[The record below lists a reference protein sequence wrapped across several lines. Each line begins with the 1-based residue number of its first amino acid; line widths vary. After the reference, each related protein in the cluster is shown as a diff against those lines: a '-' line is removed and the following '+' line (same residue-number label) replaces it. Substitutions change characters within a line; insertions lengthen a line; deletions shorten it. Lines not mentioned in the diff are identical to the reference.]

1 MSKWDDYKK
10 SLKETGGKVKKVNY
24 GNTMQ
29 NAGVSSDT
37 PSSLYGLSTLPKAG
51 KVLPKAETNKTFVGP
66 VQWNK
71 NDYITTLPKA
81 GEVLP
86 KADDKW
92 SGLERASRIGNIE
105 VSDSIKNRGDNIV
118 KGVASSFAASP
129 LLLGSAAVQS
139 EKDWFNK
146 VKTQGMEKALTDYAY
161 NLDNPDYNFGSQP
174 VSKNSI
180 GYRAYQKSQDYYD
193 KALEGLSPKQQ
204 TAGRFGISALELLA
218 TAPTAAIN
226 PAAPLVLQSVKS
238 AADKAYN
245 LTNEGKSATEALGR
259 GLVKSSID
267 YAARQIGYNDFF
279 NLAKNGT
286 EQELMAALN
295 SIGAD
300 TKNAIIFGLKDI
312 GYKYFQPTTLG
323 NITWDAVR
331 SALTGAARTIAE
343 NADDRTYDK
352 DKKVNWTE
360 AAQNAAVDALYSVV
374 TNGVGR
380 LGSYAFL
387 DRNVNR
393 ANSGGSQLPSVYNGG
408 AMNNM
413 LPYAGGP
420 ALVSNGNN
428 YMPIAN
434 EADIAMPKAETPM
447 SVQSSANNS
456 TANDVRNVPNLQI
469 ANSSEISDYIDKS
482 LRNENTNMFMKI
494 GEVSDKLKNDLSKI
508 GLKANKF
515 VHALRDNDIR
525 HIDKSHGLKSNDKY
539 KVGKEDYLLLN
550 DIFNNY
556 DTLYQ
561 GYKTKSGNMTIAY
574 EKIYNNKI
582 YVVEEVYEDGVLS
595 VKQILKTGTDSRP
608 SFLKK
613 MQKINDTTNANV
625 ASSMTRS
632 TDYINSPP
640 GEHVQDVSPIID
652 NSIPENPGKI
662 NTNPSTNIETKI
674 FDGSGEGDFD
684 LSNTLTDTDVNAYNF
699 IKKTADKKNT
709 DVSKIYEVYK
719 KARENLFNK
728 TVNEIFEGYK
738 KYKPQGTTL
747 INTTEN
753 MGGGTVERMQ
763 RVSNNEKWYSEAYKE
778 YGLKPNQLQL
788 KQFIEKK
795 VEADIRNGGGEYIDA
810 ETALTFQKYDSLL
823 DGFDKVT
830 ENGTMNVSDI
840 RKNADGYYEV
850 DYVAPGSIND
860 NTSTAPMMMNNFK
873 GYSLSKRIYTDS
885 EQAIIDKYENRLK
898 KQKEKRELSKLGDEV
913 LKTARRIQKEYKHMP
928 PDMKE
933 KAYSILYNI
942 DTKAK
947 GISKR
952 SIEKANELKS
962 YVENMQAI
970 DPNFVVSKDIQSKID
985 RLNKDKRISKMTFAE
1000 LQDLSDTLSGLEHE
1014 FRNRNKML
1022 GDAKKREVSALAAQA
1037 KKEISSVKPKKN
1049 GFVHRIYNVEALNP
1063 STIFN
1068 MLSNFDSDGGMNVIK
1083 NELLEGQRRQ
1093 VKFVKDSTVLF
1104 DDFLSNKEYAKE
1116 LATWSGK
1123 KAKLIDTGF
1132 KDESGKP
1139 IYMTAGERI
1148 DIYLHSLN
1156 DNNRATLMNGG
1167 YTFMNKESLAKGDT
1181 KNIYRNMHPVRFSSA
1196 DLTRIVSSMTPAE
1209 KAFAEVAFK
1218 YFNDV
1223 SPKAINETSMR
1234 NDGYEKATEKNYY
1247 PKSVD
1252 KDSIVTEF
1260 ALEDENGNINN
1271 PGYLQER
1278 TGTTAVPLKGRN
1290 AVEVVLKSINDVS
1303 RYYGYATAVR
1313 DFSMVWNSKGGGD
1326 TALKKVIANVY
1337 GSDMVDYINKFVKD
1351 INSAGSDRYF
1361 IDNLAG
1367 KLMGNYASAV
1377 LNFNPKV
1384 SLQQTASLV
1393 TAAPEVGYGNIVK
1406 ALFTDRDIKKQI
1418 IKEIDS
1424 RSGYRWD
1431 RAFRGNSTAEL
1442 SALTKDKG
1450 FKAVGDGILQKAKDT
1465 VNPTKWIRNMD
1476 LWATDQI
1483 AYAAYHK
1490 AVADGKHE
1498 VGTDAFWNDVADNY
1512 SRTLENTQP
1521 IYNIMERTGIARSN
1535 STIAKA
1541 INMFATQRNQNYNM
1555 AYNAVGEYRSAVK
1568 SGKNAKEAKA
1578 KLGKTATALF
1588 ISNAVVTLITT
1599 LAQAVTDDDKLR
1611 DDGGNITT
1619 ESVLRYYADAFL
1631 SSAAGNI
1638 IGGSQLYNA
1647 AEAALNNTSFWAGSE
1662 PTLDMINDIT
1672 DSAITLYKS
1681 VGSYIAAV
1689 KESVDNNMMPG
1700 FEMEATAKAMKA
1712 MHDTVVSL
1720 AKALGIPFGNA
1731 EKYIVG
1737 VTGIFCPA
1745 LEARYKSLYTGTG
1758 NSAVG
1763 NASARTKDS
1772 YVEMSLKDRI
1782 SDDISD
1788 NTVSR
1793 ITDLYSE
1800 TDNKSSV
1807 LPRAEAP
1814 NKISKEATQS
1824 RKAINYELTAK
1835 DKKTYMD
1842 KYKSVLDKEICELV
1856 DSGYYDSLSTD
1867 EQYTVLKYLYSY
1879 ADEQAKKSVV
1889 KQYEISDT
1897 YNKKNITISDYKEL
1911 INKKRE
1917 QEKKKKK

>member
-29 NAGVSSDT
+29 NVGVSSDT

-86 KADDKW
+86 KAEDKW
-92 SGLERASRIGNIE
+92 SGLERASRIGNIG
-105 VSDSIKNRGDNIV
+105 VSGSIKNRGDNIV
-118 KGVASSFAASP
+118 KGVSSSFAASP

-434 EADIAMPKAETPM
+434 EADIAMPRAETDINNAVVMPKYTDQYNSIDNYKGKNYNINRGDNNGKNTAGRYDIPVITG
-447 SVQSSANNS
+447 SVIGNDGTAGQRSIEQGMAGRDGYNTEGKVGRYEQSGNTPERKVLLVNEKTRQKMNDKGIADLKLRDSSNDNALFSRSLDEGKKGNPYGAWVDSHSAEELDKKGIKTYLSADNTAGVAVEADENITGVFKDSNKSGTENDDNS
-456 TANDVRNVPNLQI
+456 TSTTKETTV
-469 ANSSEISDYIDKS
+469 
-482 LRNENTNMFMKI
+482 
-494 GEVSDKLKNDLSKI
+494 DLSKYTT
-508 GLKANKF
+508 
-515 VHALRDNDIR
+515 D
-525 HIDKSHGLKSNDKY
+525 
-539 KVGKEDYLLLN
+539 E
-550 DIFNNY
+550 
-556 DTLYQ
+556 LYEAASDFTDEEQ
-561 GYKTKSGNMTIAY
+561 NLIA
-574 EKIYNNKI
+574 
-582 YVVEEVYEDGVLS
+582 
-595 VKQILKTGTDSRP
+595 
-608 SFLKK
+608 
-613 MQKINDTTNANV
+613 
-625 ASSMTRS
+625 
-632 TDYINSPP
+632 DYIEEKLT
-640 GEHVQDVSPIID
+640 G
-652 NSIPENPGKI
+652 
-662 NTNPSTNIETKI
+662 
-674 FDGSGEGDFD
+674 GS
-684 LSNTLTDTDVNAYNF
+684 
-699 IKKTADKKNT
+699 DK
-709 DVSKIYEVYK
+709 
-719 KARENLFNK
+719 
-728 TVNEIFEGYK
+728 
-738 KYKPQGTTL
+738 
-747 INTTEN
+747 
-753 MGGGTVERMQ
+753 
-763 RVSNNEKWYSEAYKE
+763 
-778 YGLKPNQLQL
+778 
-788 KQFIEKK
+788 
-795 VEADIRNGGGEYIDA
+795 
-810 ETALTFQKYDSLL
+810 
-823 DGFDKVT
+823 
-830 ENGTMNVSDI
+830 
-840 RKNADGYYEV
+840 
-850 DYVAPGSIND
+850 
-860 NTSTAPMMMNNFK
+860 TAPMMMNNFK

-885 EQAIIDKYENRLK
+885 EQAIIDKYENRLSRQ
-898 KQKEKRELSKLGDEV
+898 KQKYTEKIEKTEQSIIDKYQDRLSRQKQKYTEKIEETKHNEAEAKYNEMWKKAESALGTEV
-913 LKTARRIQKEYKHMP
+913 LKAAQKIQRQSKYMP
-928 PDMKE
+928 PDLKE
-933 KAYSILYNI
+933 RALNSLKDI
-942 DTKAK
+942 DTISK
-947 GISKR
+947 GISKK
-952 SIEKANELKS
+952 SIDNAYELKA
-962 YVENMQAI
+962 YVESLQAL
-970 DPNFVVSKDIQSKID
+970 DPDFVVSADIQKKVD
-985 RLNKDKRISKMTFAE
+985 RLSKDRRISDMSIEE
-1000 LQDLSDTLSGLEHE
+1000 LLDLRNTLKGIDHD
-1014 FRNRNKML
+1014 FKTRNKL
-1022 GDAKKREVSALAAQA
+1022 LANEKAQRASDIAEQA
-1037 KKEISSVKPKKN
+1037 KTEILLVKPKKN

-1063 STIFN
+1063 STVFN
-1068 MLSNFDSDGGMNVIK
+1068 VLSNFDSDGALNSIG
-1083 NELLEGQRRQ
+1083 NEFKEGQRKK
-1093 VKFVKDSTVLF
+1093 VKYVKDATALF
-1104 DDFLSNKEYAKE
+1104 NDFLNNKEYSKE
-1116 LATWSGK
+1116 LSTWWGK
-1123 KAKLIDTGF
+1123 KAKLY
-1132 KDESGKP
+1132 ESGFYDSNGNP

-1156 DNNRATLMNGG
+1156 EDNRATLLDGG
-1167 YTFMNKESLAKGDT
+1167 YEFINKERMRKGDT
-1181 KNIYRNMHPVRFSSA
+1181 KNLYRGMLPVRMTTEDIS
-1196 DLTRIVSSMTPAE
+1196 RITSSMTPAE
-1209 KAFAEVAFK
+1209 KEFADVAYK
-1218 YFNDV
+1218 YFNEF
-1223 SPKAINETSMR
+1223 SPNAINQTSMI
-1234 NDGYEKATEKNYY
+1234 NDGYEKATLENYY

-1252 KDSIVTEF
+1252 KDFVKTEF
-1260 ALEDENGNINN
+1260 ATGDEKASVNN
-1271 PGYLQER
+1271 PGYLKER
-1278 TGTTAVPLKGRN
+1278 TGTHSTPLKGRN
-1290 AVEVVLKSINDVS
+1290 AVEVVLKSIEDVS
-1303 RYYGYATAVR
+1303 NYYGFSTAVN
-1313 DFSMVWNSKGGGD
+1313 DFNKVWNSRGGGN
-1326 TALKKVIANVY
+1326 TTLKKVVGDVY
-1337 GSDMVDYINKFVKD
+1337 GSDMISYINKFVED
-1351 INSAGSDRYF
+1351 VNSSGSDRYF

-1490 AVADGKHE
+1490 AVADGKNE

-1555 AYNAVGEYRSAVK
+1555 AYNAVGEYRTAVK

-1611 DDGGNITT
+1611 DDEGNITT

-1647 AEAALNNTSFWAGSE
+1647 AEAALNNTSFWANGE

-1689 KESVDNNMMPG
+1689 KEGVDNNMMPG

-1720 AKALGIPFGNA
+1720 SKALGIPFGNA